1 LLKKTKRRYL
11 ALEIDSTETI
21 EAKEFMDAVWSV
33 IIRLYGEHGASKTG
47 LTMIDYN
54 TESKLALI
62 RVTNAASDIVRAA
75 VATMT
80 KMGGKPVGVHVVAVS
95 GTIRALCKRVR
106 QRQ

>member
-1 LLKKTKRRYL
+1 M
-11 ALEIDSTETI
+11 ALEIDSTEMI

-33 IIRLYGEHGASKTG
+33 IIRLYGEHGASRTG

-54 TESKLALI
+54 MESKLALI

-80 KMGGKPVGVHVVAVS
+80 KMGGKPVGVHVIAVS

>member
-1 LLKKTKRRYL
+1 M
-11 ALEIDSTETI
+11 I

-54 TESKLALI
+54 MESKLALI

-80 KMGGKPVGVHVVAVS
+80 KMGGKPVGVHVIAVS
-95 GTIRALCKRVR
+95 GTIRALCKRVK

>member
-1 LLKKTKRRYL
+1 LLRKTKRRYL

-54 TESKLALI
+54 MESKLALI

-80 KMGGKPVGVHVVAVS
+80 KMGGKPVSVHVIAVS
-95 GTIRALCKRVR
+95 GTIRALCKRVK
-106 QRQ
+106 QQQ

>member
-1 LLKKTKRRYL
+1 L
-11 ALEIDSTETI
+11 ALEIDSTEMI

-54 TESKLALI
+54 MESKLALI

-80 KMGGKPVGVHVVAVS
+80 KMGGKPVGVHVIAVS
-95 GTIRALCKRVR
+95 GTIRALCKRVK

>member
-1 LLKKTKRRYL
+1 MLRKTKRRYL
-11 ALEIDSTETI
+11 ALEIDSTEMI
-21 EAKEFMDAVWSV
+21 EAQEFIDAVWSV

-54 TESKLALI
+54 MESKLALI
-62 RVTNAASDIVRAA
+62 RITNAASDIVRAA

-80 KMGGKPVGVHVVAVS
+80 KMGGKPVGVHVIAVS

>member
-1 LLKKTKRRYL
+1 MLRKTKRRYL
-11 ALEIDSTETI
+11 ALEIDSAETI
-21 EAKEFMDAVWSV
+21 EAKEFVDAVWSV

-54 TESKLALI
+54 TESKLAVI

-80 KMGGKPVGVHVVAVS
+80 RMGGKPVSVHVIAVS
-95 GTIRALCKRVR
+95 GTIKALCKRVK
-106 QRQ
+106 QQQ